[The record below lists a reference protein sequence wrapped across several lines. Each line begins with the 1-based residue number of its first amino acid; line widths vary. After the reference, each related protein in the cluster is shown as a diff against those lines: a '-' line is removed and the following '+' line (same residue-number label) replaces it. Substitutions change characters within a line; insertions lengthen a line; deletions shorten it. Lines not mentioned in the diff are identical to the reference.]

1 MDTRIIKRVIRLG
14 SYEYYLK
21 HFGIVNLL
29 LPTNMTEREIEIL
42 SCFMDCYKRV
52 VRSEDDNVFSSEVRK
67 CVMEEMGLSSQSIS
81 NSLTSLC
88 KKGVLIKDNGK
99 YMLKGFLYPCEDI
112 QQYQIGIVNEDKD
125 GVFS

>member
-1 MDTRIIKRVIRLG
+1 
-14 SYEYYLK
+14 
-21 HFGIVNLL
+21 
-29 LPTNMTEREIEIL
+29 
-42 SCFMDCYKRV
+42 
-52 VRSEDDNVFSSEVRK
+52 
-67 CVMEEMGLSSQSIS
+67 MEEMGLSSQSIS